1 MRALHTD
8 LYQLTMAAGYFE
20 SGKAGETAVFELF
33 VRRLPANRDYLIAAG
48 LHQAVEYLLNLGFT
62 DEQIDYLRTL
72 PQFSRASA
80 DFWSYLRNFRFTGDL
95 FAMPEGTPFFPG
107 EPVLILRA
115 PLIEAQIPETF
126 LLGTIGF
133 QSMIAAKAVRVVDA
147 AQARSVVEFG
157 SRRAHG
163 PDAAVLGSRAAY
175 IAGCTGTSNVEAG
188 FRYGIPV
195 FGTCAH
201 SWVLSFAEERESF
214 ERLQKLLGPGTV
226 YLIDTYDTVEGARRA
241 GTLGKPLWGVRLDSG
256 DLCALSKQVRA
267 VLDSAGLHDAK
278 IMATSDL
285 NEQRIAQL
293 LSDGAPI
300 DSFGVGTELATS
312 FDAPALSVVYKL
324 TELSAGGVTR
334 YAAKYSADKRTFPA
348 SKQVFRYSDR
358 DVIGHSAECEPGG
371 QQSERPKAL
380 LRPVILGGK
389 LVEEPRATAE
399 IRDYCSE
406 ARSRISAGHCVEYSS
421 TLLQLAERHRSEAQL

>member
-1 MRALHTD
+1 
-8 LYQLTMAAGYFE
+8 MAAGYFE

-48 LHQAVEYLLNLGFT
+48 LHQAVEYLLNLRFT
-62 DEQIDYLRTL
+62 NEQIDYLRTL

-80 DFWSYLRNFRFTGDL
+80 DFWSYLRSFRFTGDL

-107 EPVLILRA
+107 EPVVTVRA

-126 LLGTIGF
+126 LLGAIGF
-133 QSMIAAKAVRVVDA
+133 QSMIAAKAVRVVNA
-147 AQARSVVEFG
+147 AQGRSVVEFG

-163 PDAAVLGSRAAY
+163 PDAAVLGGRAAY

-201 SWVLSFAEERESF
+201 SWVLSFAEEREAF
-214 ERLQKLLGPGTV
+214 ERLQQLLGPGTV
-226 YLIDTYDTVEGARRA
+226 YLIDTYDTVEGTRRA
-241 GTLGKPLWGVRLDSG
+241 VALGKPLWGVRLDSG
-256 DLCALSKQVRA
+256 DLCALSKEVRA

-312 FDAPALSVVYKL
+312 FDAPALGVVYKL
-324 TELSAGGVTR
+324 SELSVGGATR
-334 YAAKYSADKRTFPA
+334 YAAKYSADKQTIPA
-348 SKQVFRYSDR
+348 SKQVFRYSDH

-371 QQSERPKAL
+371 RQSGHPKAL

-389 LVEEPRATAE
+389 VVEEPQATSE
-399 IRDYCSE
+399 IRDYCSG
-406 ARSRISAGHCVEYSS
+406 ARARVSAGHRIEYSS
-421 TLLQLAERHRSEAQL
+421 TLLQLAERHRSEAHL